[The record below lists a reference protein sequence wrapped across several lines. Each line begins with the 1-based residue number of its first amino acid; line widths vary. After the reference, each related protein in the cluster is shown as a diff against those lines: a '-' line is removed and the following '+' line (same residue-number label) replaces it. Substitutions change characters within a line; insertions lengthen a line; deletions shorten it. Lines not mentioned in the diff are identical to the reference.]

1 MVYMCRWCSFER
13 LCLVWPIGWILV
25 ISITLFASAVSAQP
39 LPPKNSADIRLG
51 MDKLATLGSVLYFA
65 AHPDDENT
73 RLIAWLAKEKK
84 YRTAYLS
91 LTRGDGGQNLIGT
104 EQAAELGLIR
114 TQELLAARRIDGGEQ
129 YFSRLNDFGF
139 SKTAEETLRI
149 WDGKQAL
156 ADAVWIIRQF
166 RPDVIITRFPPDE
179 RGGHG
184 HHQASAQLAIEAF
197 SAAADPTRFPEQLA
211 YTTVWQAKRLLW
223 NTSSWARS
231 TAREDELFTVGIGD
245 FNPLVGRSYGEV
257 AAESRSEH
265 KSQGFGAAR
274 QRGESSETFEALAGE
289 LPVHELMDGVDVSW
303 GRVAGGAHVQPLVE
317 QLRANFDFLH
327 PERSIPALLELLSA
341 VEALEDDYWREQK
354 TKEIQDLILACG
366 GIWFESYA
374 SRPQFAV
381 GEELSVSSS
390 FIVRRPGVEV
400 VLQRIESPDGVGE
413 YAKERVLPFNQVV
426 SEQVTIRPSGTTQPY
441 WLGEPGTLG
450 AYAVEDPLDIGHAE
464 NRDNPRTTITLAING
479 KSITFE
485 RTVMYKYTDPVRG
498 EVYEPL
504 AVVPPVTATLS
515 KKSMVFN
522 GDAPNTLS
530 ITFVNHTSR
539 AVQARAHVE
548 LPSGWRA
555 NETEFLL
562 GFERPGAEIVK
573 QVTVYPGD
581 AQSTDAL
588 RITLDIGEGREPAH
602 GMRQIAYDHI
612 SPITWF
618 PEAQATL
625 HRVETGESAQR
636 IGYIP
641 GAGDLIPQ
649 SLRDIGLSVDVLGEA
664 DMRLSVL
671 SQYDAI
677 LTGVRLYNVNPS
689 MARFQPLLMDY
700 VAQGGTLVVQYNVS
714 GGLVV
719 DDLGPYPMTLSRGR
733 VTEEDAP
740 VRFLKPESRV
750 LNYPNR
756 ITQED
761 FEGWVQERG
770 LYFVEEADKRYDRPL
785 SMNDANESPLSGSLL
800 VARHGQGNFVY
811 TSLSFFRQLPAGV
824 PGAYRLFVNLLAKPN

>member
-1 MVYMCRWCSFER
+1 MSTRRCRSFER
-13 LCLVWPIGWILV
+13 RCLVRPLCWLLV
-25 ISITLFASAVSAQP
+25 VLAPHLGGLVSAQP
-39 LPPKNSADIRLG
+39 QPPMSSADIRLG
-51 MDKLATLGSVLYFA
+51 IDKLATLGSVLYFA

-104 EQAAELGLIR
+104 EQATELGLIR

-149 WDGKQAL
+149 WDGEQAL

-166 RPDVIITRFPPDE
+166 RPDIIITRFPPDE

-184 HHQASAQLAIEAF
+184 HHQASGRLAIEAF
-197 SAAADPTRFPEQLA
+197 AAAADPTRFPEQLA
-211 YTTVWQAKRLLW
+211 YTTVWQAKRVLW
-223 NTSSWARS
+223 NTSPWAPS
-231 TAREDELFTVGIGD
+231 TESADKLFTVATGD

-274 QRGESSETFEALAGE
+274 QRGEASETFEALAGD
-289 LPVHELMDGVDVSW
+289 LPVSDLMDGVDVSW
-303 GRVAGGAHVQPLVE
+303 ARVAGGVGIQALVE
-317 QLRANFDFLH
+317 QLRDNFDFLK
-327 PERSIPALLELLSA
+327 PERSVPGLVELLSL
-341 VEALEDDYWREQK
+341 VEALEDGYWREQK
-354 TKEIQDLILACG
+354 AKEIKDLILACG

-400 VLQRIESPDGVGE
+400 VLQRIESPDGVNE
-413 YAKERVLPFNQVV
+413 YANERVLPFNQVV
-426 SEQVTIRPSGTTQPY
+426 SEQIIIKPSRTTQPY
-441 WLGEPGTLG
+441 WLDKPGTLG
-450 AYAVEDPLDIGHAE
+450 AYAVGDPQDVGHPG
-464 NRDNPRTTITLAING
+464 NRDNPRTVVTLAING
-479 KSITFE
+479 KPITFE
-485 RTVMYKYTDPVRG
+485 RAIMHKYTDPVRG
-498 EVYEPL
+498 EVHEPL
-504 AVVPPVTATLS
+504 AVVPQITATLE

-522 GDAPNTLS
+522 GDAPNTLN
-530 ITFVNHTSR
+530 ITFANHTSQ
-539 AVQARAHVE
+539 AATARAHVE
-548 LPSGWRA
+548 LPQGWRA
-555 NETEFLL
+555 DETEFLL
-562 GFERPGAEIVK
+562 AFEQSGADIVK
-573 QVTVYPGD
+573 QVTVYPGE
-581 AQSTDAL
+581 ARKEDAL
-588 RITLDIGEGREPAH
+588 QILFDTGDGKALAR

-618 PEAQATL
+618 PEARATL
-625 HRVETGESAQR
+625 HRIETGVSAKR
-636 IGYIP
+636 IGYIA

-649 SLRDIGLSVDVLGEA
+649 SLRDIGLAVDVLAEG
-664 DMRLSVL
+664 DMRASVL
-671 SQYDAI
+671 RQYDAI
-677 LTGVRLYNVNPS
+677 VTGVRLYNVNPN
-689 MARFQPLLMDY
+689 MRRFQPLLMDY

-719 DDLGPYPMTLSRGR
+719 DELGPYPLALSRGR

-740 VRFLKPESRV
+740 VRFLKPDSPV

-756 ITQED
+756 ITQAD

-770 LYFVEEADKRYDRPL
+770 LYFVDGADKRYERPL
-785 SMNDANESPLSGSLL
+785 AMSDTNEAALSGSLL
-800 VARHGQGNFVY
+800 VARYGEGNFVY